1 MAVVEGRSSLTDELT
16 GLGLNG
22 IKALMLQTSEV
33 KDFVFTSTSTSFNHF
48 SSTSYVCPYS
58 IKWFWSSRALC
69 VFLRFD
75 GLLRQSSRRRVE
87 HIQRA
92 MAAPHLVT

>member
-22 IKALMLQTSEV
+22 IKALLLQTSEV
-33 KDFVFTSTSTSFNHF
+33 KDFVFTNTSTSFNHF
-48 SSTSYVCPYS
+48 SSTSY
-58 IKWFWSSRALC
+58 SSRALC